1 MLVALTMGS
10 VTAVASAVLLA
21 KVFGLDRGAILALAP
36 KSSTAAIAM
45 GIAEKIGA
53 EPALTAVLVILTGI
67 SGAIMVNAA
76 HERAAAEK
84 LRSERICSGTDL
96 AWHWHRASLSGES
109 ASRYFAGIALCLN
122 GLLTSLL
129 VPLLLPWLL
138 D

>member
-53 EPALTAVLVILTGI
+53 EPALTAVLVILYR
-67 SGAIMVNAA
+67 
-76 HERAAAEK
+76 H
-84 LRSERICSGTDL
+84 
-96 AWHWHRASLSGES
+96 
-109 ASRYFAGIALCLN
+109 
-122 GLLTSLL
+122 
-129 VPLLLPWLL
+129 
-138 D
+138 